1 MGGRVY
7 MNRSKSFYCE
17 VASYVLMAAAL
28 LLIIT
33 HGLLSALLAGMLVY
47 SIVTIF
53 SPRLEMHLGNER
65 ARMFMVGVIGTT
77 IVALLMLIVWGII
90 AFFKSDSGDT
100 QVLLQKL
107 ADIIDA
113 SRSQCP
119 TWICSNLPESA
130 LELHE
135 VASSWLREHAGEAKV
150 LGADAGQAF
159 IRILIGMIVG
169 AMISLHGPISSKAP
183 LAVALMN
190 RVGNWSDSF
199 KKIVFAQIKISAIN
213 TAATGF
219 YLMAI
224 LPLAGIHL
232 PLVKTMVALTFIL
245 GMLPI
250 IGNLLSNT
258 MIVIITLPFGLTAA
272 AASLLFLV
280 VLHKLEYFLNAKIIG
295 TQIKSNAWELLV
307 AMMVMESVFG
317 LGGVVVAP
325 ILYAYIKHELASL
338 RLI

>member
-1 MGGRVY
+1 

-119 TWICSNLPESA
+119 AWICSNLPDSA

-169 AMISLHGPISSKAP
+169 AMISLHGPLASKAP
-183 LAVALMN
+183 LTIALMN
-190 RVGNWSDSF
+190 RVGTWSDSF

-213 TAATGF
+213 TAATAC
-219 YLMAI
+219 YLLVV

-232 PLVKTMVALTFIL
+232 PLAKTMVALTFIL

-272 AASLLFLV
+272 AASLLFLM

-325 ILYAYIKHELASL
+325 ILYAYIKYELASL